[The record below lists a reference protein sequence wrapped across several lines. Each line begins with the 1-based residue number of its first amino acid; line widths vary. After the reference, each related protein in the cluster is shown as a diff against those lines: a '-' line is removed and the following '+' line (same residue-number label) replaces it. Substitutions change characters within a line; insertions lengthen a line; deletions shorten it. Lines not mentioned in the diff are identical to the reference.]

1 MVSPVKVGDRIRIT
15 GAMNGPDPTPIVD
28 AA

>member
-1 MVSPVKVGDRIRIT
+1 MVSPVKVGDPICIT
-15 GAMNGPDPTPIVD
+15 GAMNDPDPTPIVD